1 MNEESIIKFPSRLT
15 DLNLEKFLAKPEF
28 ASAKSLSLPKNQ
40 SGFGFGTHGIA
51 FQYLLSWVLQSE
63 EKRRLQPGFL
73 PEDLVKYP
81 HSTAALGTLNFDKP
95 TITQPLND
103 VIDEQHDNMAGTK
116 RGALSWHIFFDQ
128 GRYKNPFFYESS
140 KERQTKIRPNHILA
154 SIIEDMMNQTK
165 ENIWGQK
172 RGVAWSKET
181 YKRLG
186 TLFAELFS
194 NSDKH
199 GSFDKNRVNKLL
211 GSRLVY
217 TNILNVDE
225 KFREN
230 LGTETSPLLKNFIK
244 KTRKDRIFEV
254 GVVDTGLGFYERW
267 RADTSSGS
275 ETGTAL
281 SEYDIFQKCFAPLI
295 SSSGEASDGMGL
307 PRVLTALTELQG
319 FIRVRT
325 GKLNLCRDLGVHR
338 YEGKGDTFDFFDW
351 ETGDKHKEGE
361 QEYPSV
367 KGTAITIIIP
377 ETAIHDQSL

>member
-40 SGFGFGTHGIA
+40 SGFGFGNHGIA
-51 FQYLLSWVLQSE
+51 FQYLLSWVLQSKE
-63 EKRRLQPGFL
+63 QRHLQPGFL
-73 PEDLVKYP
+73 PEDLIKYP
-81 HSTAALGTLNFDKP
+81 HSTAALGTLNFDEP

-140 KERQTKIRPNHILA
+140 RELQTEIRPNHILA
-154 SIIEDMMNQTK
+154 SVIEYMMNQTK

-172 RGVAWSKET
+172 RGVTWSKET
-181 YKRLG
+181 YEVLG
-186 TLFAELFS
+186 TLFAELFL
-194 NSDKH
+194 NSDEH
-199 GSFDKNRVNKLL
+199 GSFDENRVNKLR
-211 GSRLVY
+211 GARLVY
-217 TNILNVDE
+217 TNALNIDK

-230 LGTETSPLLKNFIK
+230 MGTETSPLLKKFIERTK
-244 KTRKDRIFEV
+244 KNRILEI
-254 GVVDTGLGFYERW
+254 GIVDSGLGFYERW
-267 RADTSSGS
+267 MGDTGYEKSD
-275 ETGTAL
+275 EH
-281 SEYDIFQKCFAPLI
+281 SEYKVFQKCFAPLK
-295 SSSGEASDGMGL
+295 SSSVEGSKGMGL

-351 ETGDKHKEGE
+351 KTGDKHKEGE
-361 QEYPSV
+361 QECPSV

-377 ETAIHDQSL
+377 EIGFHV